1 MGTLHRES
9 RARLEEL
16 RICDAIADDEWLCMA
31 RALQA
36 LDRDFTSRCRSG
48 RVPYAEI
55 ADVQRARYRACAVA
69 ADRET
74 IACTV
79 LTTNPTCIASCCTP
93 EAD

>member
-16 RICDAIADDEWLCMA
+16 RICDAIADDEWRCMA

-36 LDRDFTSRCRSG
+36 LDRDFTARCRSD
-48 RVPYAEI
+48 RVSYAEI
-55 ADVQRARYRACAVA
+55 ADDQRARYRTCAVA

-74 IACTV
+74 IECTV
-79 LTTNPTCIASCCTP
+79 LTTDPACIASCRAP